1 MNEEI
6 DDRDFYQHDFTTTT
20 DWEIFIA
27 DLEKIIQEWNMPKVK
42 IGPELKRGELSEGQW
57 ERTSEKIFFAGMY

>member
-6 DDRDFYQHDFTTTT
+6 DDYDFYQHDFTTTT

-27 DLEKIIQEWNMPKVK
+27 HLEKIIQEWKMPKVK
-42 IGPELKRGELSEGQW
+42 IGPQLKRGELSEREW
-57 ERTSEKIFFAGMY
+57 ERTPEKISFAGV

>member
-6 DDRDFYQHDFTTTT
+6 DDQDFYQHDFTTTT

-27 DLEKIIQEWNMPKVK
+27 HLEKIIQEWKMPKVK
-42 IGPELKRGELSEGQW
+42 IGPQLKRGELSEGEW
-57 ERTSEKIFFAGMY
+57 KRTSEKISFAGV

>member
-6 DDRDFYQHDFTTTT
+6 DDHDFYLYDCTTTT

-27 DLEKIIQEWNMPKVK
+27 HLEKIFQEWKLPKVK
-42 IGPELKRGELSEGQW
+42 IGPQLKRGELSGEW
-57 ERTSEKIFFAGMY
+57 ERTPEKILFAGV